1 MLFLYFRIASCTVYL
16 DRRQATTTNALP
28 TPCGGKLRRYVDL
41 GWCSRSGKNLF
52 CHRHT
57 LLSRGAS
64 VPLYSLVVQLVHYF
78 HYSRAVA
85 LAVFFLSNSQSS
97 LILLFSYYQLLLL
110 DSVSVNLLL
119 LPPRHRHRLP
129 KYETKSMQSVK
140 NSSLQSYKTVAGLSL
155 TNKLQRKCLDTR
167 SSNAVVVVATIVSRG
182 RPTVTVVQQCCIMA
196 VRVFRKKYI
205 LKE

>member
-1 MLFLYFRIASCTVYL
+1 MCDREVWAGLVEFGTWKTANSRYWNRSYIVSGGHTVLIRKRLWRARSFDLKHIRMLFLYFRIASCTVYL

-97 LILLFSYYQLLLL
+97 LILLFSYY
-110 DSVSVNLLL
+110 
-119 LPPRHRHRLP
+119 
-129 KYETKSMQSVK
+129 
-140 NSSLQSYKTVAGLSL
+140 
-155 TNKLQRKCLDTR
+155 
-167 SSNAVVVVATIVSRG
+167 
-182 RPTVTVVQQCCIMA
+182 
-196 VRVFRKKYI
+196 
-205 LKE
+205 